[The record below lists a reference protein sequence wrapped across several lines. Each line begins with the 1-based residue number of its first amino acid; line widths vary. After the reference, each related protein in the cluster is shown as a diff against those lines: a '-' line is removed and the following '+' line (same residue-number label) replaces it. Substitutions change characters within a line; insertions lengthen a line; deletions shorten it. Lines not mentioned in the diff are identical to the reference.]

1 MHCFMASIDKLLLVG
16 VLVMAFVLI
25 ILVIGDASV
34 SGLTVGEIMPG
45 GSVSL
50 EKGGEAIAKRGI
62 LSFTLG
68 ILVLTIIVVVVAYFV
83 HRKVE

>member
-1 MHCFMASIDKLLLVG
+1 MAALDRLLLVG
-16 VLVMAFVLI
+16 VLVMAFVLVV
-25 ILVIGDASV
+25 LVLGDASV
-34 SGLTVGEIMPG
+34 SGLTVGEIIPG

-50 EKGGEAIAKRGI
+50 EKGGEAIAKRGV

-68 ILVLTIIVVVVAYFV
+68 ILVLTIIVVIVAYFV